1 MHLIDYL
8 FSEVEISLMEVT
20 IQSLKDYLFREE
32 NWIQLGLVVI
42 KILLILLITAIAINV
57 GKRIIQRVFLVRQ
70 KSPLGYSERRQNTLL
85 KLLQNVLT
93 YVVYFSAIIAIL
105 TTLGIKVAGLLAG
118 AGIIGLAVGFG
129 AQSLVKDVITGFFIV
144 FEDQFAVGDQVQI
157 GTANGIVQEIGL
169 RTTKVKSYTGE
180 LHIIPNGSILVV
192 INYSIYNS
200 LALIDISVAP
210 DNDISMVEQSMEEFL
225 ERLPNKYEELVK
237 TPSYLGIQ
245 SFDASEIILRFT
257 AETIPTK
264 QNSVARKIRRDLI
277 EFLGQKGIKIS

>member
-1 MHLIDYL
+1 M
-8 FSEVEISLMEVT
+8 ETISIEAT
-20 IQSLKDYLFREE
+20 IQGLKNYLLNEK
-32 NWIQLGLVVI
+32 NWVQFGQNVFKVI
-42 KILLILLITAIAINV
+42 LILLVTAIAIRV
-57 GKRIIQRVFLVRQ
+57 GKSIIQKAFAVRQ
-70 KSPLGYSERRQNTLL
+70 RSPLGHSERRQNTLL

-93 YVVYFSAIIAIL
+93 YVIYFSAIIAIL
-105 TTLGIKVAGLLAG
+105 TTFGIKVAGLLAG
-118 AGIIGLAVGFG
+118 AGIVGLAVGFG

-192 INYSIYNS
+192 VNYSIYNS

-210 DNDISMVEQSMEEFL
+210 ENDIPSMEKNIEEFL
-225 ERLPNKYEELVK
+225 KELPNKYEELVK
-237 TPSYLGIQ
+237 TPSYLGVQ
-245 SFDASEIILRFT
+245 SFDASEIVVRFT

-277 EFLGQKGIKIS
+277 EFLERKGIKIS

>member
-1 MHLIDYL
+1 
-8 FSEVEISLMEVT
+8 MET
-20 IQSLKDYLFREE
+20 IFQSMKDYLFKEGT
-32 NWIQLGLVVI
+32 WVQLGFIVI
-42 KILLILLITAIAINV
+42 KIVLILLVTAIAIKF
-57 GKRIIQRVFLVRQ
+57 GKHIIQKVFIVRQ
-70 KSPLGYSERRQNTLL
+70 RSPLGYSERRQNTLL

-105 TTLGIKVAGLLAG
+105 TTFGIKVAGLLAG
-118 AGIIGLAVGFG
+118 AGIVGLAVGFG

-210 DNDISMVEQSMEEFL
+210 GNDIPSMEKNIEEFL
-225 ERLPNKYEELVK
+225 KELPNKYEELVK
-237 TPSYLGIQ
+237 TPSYLGVQ
-245 SFDASEIILRFT
+245 SFDASEIVVRFT
-257 AETIPTK
+257 AETMPTK
-264 QNSVARKIRRDLI
+264 QNSIARKIRRDLI
-277 EFLGQKGIKIS
+277 EFFEQKGIKIS

>member
-1 MHLIDYL
+1 MEGIIRNMKNYL
-8 FSEVEISLMEVT
+8 SKEDTWVLDLGVNI
-20 IQSLKDYLFREE
+20 IQ
-32 NWIQLGLVVI
+32 V
-42 KILLILLITAIAINV
+42 LLILVVTAIALKV
-57 GKRIIQRVFLVRQ
+57 GKNFIRRVFIVRQ
-70 KSPLGYSERRQNTLL
+70 KSPLGYSERRQNTLQ

-93 YVVYFSAIIAIL
+93 YVVYFSAIISIL
-105 TTLGIKVAGLLAG
+105 TTFGIKVAALLAG
-118 AGIIGLAVGFG
+118 AGIVGLAVGFG

-200 LALIDISVAP
+200 LALIDISIAP
-210 DNDISMVEQSMEEFL
+210 ENDILSMEKNMEEFL
-225 ERLPNKYEELVK
+225 MTLPSKYEELVK
-237 TPSYLGIQ
+237 IPSYLGVQ
-245 SFDASEIILRFT
+245 NFNASEIVVRFT

-277 EFLGQKGIKIS
+277 KFLEQKGITIS

>member
-1 MHLIDYL
+1 
-8 FSEVEISLMEVT
+8 MEKT
-20 IQSLKDYLFREE
+20 LQHLKDYLFQEKTWE
-32 NWIQLGLVVI
+32 QFGLTFLKLI
-42 KILLILLITAIAINV
+42 AILLITAIAIRV
-57 GKRIIQRVFLVRQ
+57 GKRIIQKIFVVRQ
-70 KSPLGYSERRQNTLL
+70 KSPLGYSERRQNTLM

-105 TTLGIKVAGLLAG
+105 TTFGIRVAGLLAG
-118 AGIIGLAVGFG
+118 AGIVGLAVGFG

-169 RTTKVKSYTGE
+169 RTTKIKSYTGE
-180 LHIIPNGSILVV
+180 LHIIPNGSISVV

-210 DNDISMVEQSMEEFL
+210 ENDIPSLEKNIEEFL
-225 ERLPNKYEELVK
+225 KVLPTKYEELVK

-245 SFDASEIILRFT
+245 SFDASEIVVRIT

-264 QNSVARKIRRDLI
+264 QSGVARKIRRDLI
-277 EFLGQKGIKIS
+277 EFLEHKGIKIS

>member
-1 MHLIDYL
+1 
-8 FSEVEISLMEVT
+8 MEVT
-20 IQSLKDYLFREE
+20 IQNLKDYLFKEE
-32 NWIQLGLVVI
+32 TWIQLGLDVI
-42 KILLILLITAIAINV
+42 KIILILLVTAIAIRV
-57 GKRIIQRVFLVRQ
+57 GKRIIQKFFLVRQ
-70 KSPLGYSERRQNTLL
+70 RSPLGYSERRQNTLM

-105 TTLGIKVAGLLAG
+105 TIFGIKVAGLLAG
-118 AGIIGLAVGFG
+118 AGIVGLAVGFG
-129 AQSLVKDVITGFFIV
+129 AQSLVKDIITGFFII
-144 FEDQFAVGDQVQI
+144 FEDQFSVGDQVQI

-210 DNDISMVEQSMEEFL
+210 ENDIPSMEKNIEEFL
-225 ERLPNKYEELVK
+225 KELPNKYEELVK
-237 TPSYLGIQ
+237 TPSYLGVQ
-245 SFDASEIILRFT
+245 SFDATEIVVRFT

-277 EFLGQKGIKIS
+277 DFLEQKGIKIS

>member
-1 MHLIDYL
+1 MEVKIQNLKNYL
-8 FSEVEISLMEVT
+8 FT
-20 IQSLKDYLFREE
+20 EE
-32 NWIQLGLVVI
+32 TWIQLGITFFKV
-42 KILLILLITAIAINV
+42 LLILLITAIAV
-57 GKRIIQRVFLVRQ
+57 KFGKHIIQKVFSVRQ
-70 KSPLGYSERRQNTLL
+70 KTPLRYSERRQNTLL

-93 YVVYFSAIIAIL
+93 YVIYFSAIIAIL
-105 TTLGIKVAGLLAG
+105 TTFGIKVAGLLAG
-118 AGIIGLAVGFG
+118 AGIVGLAVGFG

-210 DNDISMVEQSMEEFL
+210 GNDIPSMEKSIEEFL
-225 ERLPNKYEELVK
+225 GELPNKYEDLVK
-237 TPSYLGIQ
+237 RPSYLGVQ
-245 SFDASEIILRFT
+245 SFDASEIVVRFT
-257 AETIPTK
+257 AETVPTK

-277 EFLGQKGIKIS
+277 EFFELKGIKIS

>member
-1 MHLIDYL
+1 MY
-8 FSEVEISLMEVT
+8 VEIQRV
-20 IQSLKDYLFREE
+20 KDYISTEE
-32 NWIQLGLVVI
+32 PWILDIGTIVFKVM
-42 KILLILLITAIAINV
+42 LILLLTAIALKV
-57 GKRIIQRVFLVRQ
+57 GTRIIQRVFLVRQ
-70 KSPLGYSERRQNTLL
+70 KSPLRYSERRQNTIL
-85 KLLQNVLT
+85 KLLQNILN
-93 YVVYFSAIIAIL
+93 YIVYFSATIAIL
-105 TTLGIKVAGLLAG
+105 TTFGIKVAGLLAG
-118 AGIIGLAVGFG
+118 AGIVGLAVGFG

-210 DNDISMVEQSMEEFL
+210 ENDIPSMEKNIETFL
-225 ERLPNKYEELVK
+225 GELPSKYEELVK
-237 TPSYLGIQ
+237 APSYLGIQ
-245 SFDASEIILRFT
+245 SFDASEIVVRFT

-277 EFLGQKGIKIS
+277 EFFEQKGIKI

>member
-1 MHLIDYL
+1 MDATLQKVKEYL
-8 FSEVEISLMEVT
+8 FKQETWEQFGLIF
-20 IQSLKDYLFREE
+20 LK
-32 NWIQLGLVVI
+32 VI
-42 KILLILLITAIAINV
+42 VILLLTAIAVRV
-57 GKRIIQRVFLVRQ
+57 GKHIIQKIFLVRQ
-70 KSPLGYSERRQNTLL
+70 KSPLAYSERRQTTLM
-85 KLLQNVLT
+85 KLLQNILS

-105 TTLGIKVAGLLAG
+105 STFDIKVTGLLAG
-118 AGIIGLAVGFG
+118 AGILGLAVGFG

-200 LALIDISVAP
+200 LALIDISVASET
-210 DNDISMVEQSMEEFL
+210 DIPTLEENIQEFL
-225 ERLPNKYEELVK
+225 KELPIKYEELVK
-237 TPSYLGIQ
+237 PPSFLGVQ
-245 SFDASEIILRFT
+245 SFDATQIVVRIT

-264 QNSVARKIRRDLI
+264 QMGVARKVRRDLK
-277 EFLGQKGIKIS
+277 EFLEQKGIKIS

>member
-1 MHLIDYL
+1 
-8 FSEVEISLMEVT
+8 MEEA
-20 IQSLKDYLFREE
+20 IQSLKDYLLNEE
-32 NWIQLGLVVI
+32 IWIQLGLIVLKVI
-42 KILLILLITAIAINV
+42 LILLVTAIAV
-57 GKRIIQRVFLVRQ
+57 KFGKRIIEKVFLVKER
-70 KSPLGYSERRQNTLL
+70 SPLGYSERRQNTLL

-93 YVVYFSAIIAIL
+93 YVIYFSAIIAIL
-105 TTLGIKVAGLLAG
+105 TTFGIKVAGLLAG
-118 AGIIGLAVGFG
+118 AGIVGLAVGFG

-200 LALIDISVAP
+200 LALIDISIAP
-210 DNDISMVEQSMEEFL
+210 ENDLSLMEKNMEEFL
-225 ERLPNKYEELVK
+225 GELPNKYEELVK
-237 TPSYLGIQ
+237 TPSYLGVQ
-245 SFDASEIILRFT
+245 SFDASEIVVRFT

-277 EFLGQKGIKIS
+277 EFLEQKGIKIS

>member
-1 MHLIDYL
+1 MEGMIQSFKGYL
-8 FSEVEISLMEVT
+8 FAEATWV
-20 IQSLKDYLFREE
+20 
-32 NWIQLGLVVI
+32 QLGITVFKVI
-42 KILLILLITAIAINV
+42 LILLITAIAV
-57 GKRIIQRVFLVRQ
+57 KFGKHIIQKVFIVRQ

-105 TTLGIKVAGLLAG
+105 TTFGIKVAGLLAG
-118 AGIIGLAVGFG
+118 AGIVGLAVGFG
-129 AQSLVKDVITGFFIV
+129 AQSLVKDVITGFFII

-210 DNDISMVEQSMEEFL
+210 ENDIPSMEKSMEEFL
-225 ERLPNKYEELVK
+225 EELPNKYEDLVK
-237 TPSYLGIQ
+237 TPNYLGIQ
-245 SFDASEIILRFT
+245 SFDSSAIVVRFA

-264 QNSVARKIRRDLI
+264 QNSVARKIKRDLI
-277 EFLGQKGIKIS
+277 EFLELKGIKIS

>member
-1 MHLIDYL
+1 MDIKLKEITNYL
-8 FSEVEISLMEVT
+8 FKEETWIELGEISL
-20 IQSLKDYLFREE
+20 K
-32 NWIQLGLVVI
+32 VVF
-42 KILLILLITAIAINV
+42 ILLLTTIAV
-57 GKRIIQRVFLVRQ
+57 KGGKRIINRIFLVR
-70 KSPLGYSERRQNTLL
+70 KRSPLSYSERRQTTLQ
-85 KLLQNVLT
+85 KLLENILT
-93 YVVYFSAIIAIL
+93 YVVYFSAILAIL
-105 TTLGIKVAGLLAG
+105 STFHIPVAGLLAS
-118 AGIIGLAVGFG
+118 AGIVGLAVGFG

-210 DNDISMVEQSMEEFL
+210 ENDIPSLEKNIEEFL
-225 ERLPNKYEELVK
+225 AKLPNKYEELVK
-237 TPSYLGIQ
+237 TPSYLGVQ
-245 SFDASEIILRFT
+245 SFDASEIVVRFT
-257 AETIPTK
+257 AETVPTK

-277 EFLGQKGIKIS
+277 EFLEHKGIKIS